1 MKKSII
7 SLMMIFAISLILTG
21 CGSNSKETNNDTT
34 NENNDKVAYT
44 FEDLKTDLITLDSS
58 TEVNQKSASMIGAE
72 EGYGYIVGDC
82 TVEVYKYNKSSDEY
96 KKAEKDQKISMPS
109 LDMTFKATVKNGY
122 AYTQEGT
129 CDNVIPYIEKIMK

>member
-7 SLMMIFAISLILTG
+7 SLIMIFAIFLILTG
-21 CGSNSKETNNDTT
+21 CGLNSKETNNDTS
-34 NENNDKVAYT
+34 NENNDKTAYT
-44 FEDLKTDLITLDSS
+44 FEDLKTDLIALDSS

-72 EGYGYIVGDC
+72 EGYGYTVGDC

-129 CDNVIPYIEKIMK
+129 CDSVIPYIEKIME